1 MINQGKGFD
10 RLTNSLKQFVKED
23 SEISQEN
30 LHVNTSIPMQAAIR
44 AYTEWP
50 NSCIK
55 SSVIFYILYS
65 RVSEVVSKS
74 TVDEMLPAL
83 FTPANINLLKGIVI
97 LICCNQLKKG

>member
-1 MINQGKGFD
+1 MIKQGKGFD
-10 RLTNSLKQFVKED
+10 LLTNSLKQFVKED
-23 SEISQEN
+23 IEISQEN

-65 RVSEVVSKS
+65 RVSEVVSNFKS
-74 TVDEMLPAL
+74 AVHKMLPAL
-83 FTPANINLLKGIVI
+83 FIPANIN
-97 LICCNQLKKG
+97 

>member
-1 MINQGKGFD
+1 MIKQGKGFD
-10 RLTNSLKQFVKED
+10 LLTNSLKQFVKED
-23 SEISQEN
+23 IEISQEN

-65 RVSEVVSKS
+65 RVSEVVSNFKS
-74 TVDEMLPAL
+74 AVHEMLPV
-83 FTPANINLLKGIVI
+83 FFIPANIN
-97 LICCNQLKKG
+97 

>member
-1 MINQGKGFD
+1 MIKQGKGFD
-10 RLTNSLKQFVKED
+10 LLTNSLKQFVKED
-23 SEISQEN
+23 IEISQEN

-65 RVSEVVSKS
+65 RVSEVVSNFKPA
-74 TVDEMLPAL
+74 VHEMLPAL
-83 FTPANINLLKGIVI
+83 FIPANIN
-97 LICCNQLKKG
+97 